1 MVRVS
6 PQLQGEKHRDMTSAP
21 AQVRGLATIA
31 LLKVNFDAGQDHI
44 DMFLPFALDAVRSL
58 DEDAFQLG
66 QARVA
71 ITKRFR
77 LTIPDHT
84 LGTILSRAVKRG
96 YCRRSAGHYVRELDR
111 FRNTDLAEQI
121 QSVER
126 EHWSLA
132 KRLREF
138 SADTRAE
145 VASDEEAL
153 QVLLTFLNDKHVAM
167 ILDEPDEILF
177 RSKLSALTDP
187 LVPMICETTSLL
199 RLV

>member
-1 MVRVS
+1 
-6 PQLQGEKHRDMTSAP
+6 MTSAT

-31 LLKVNFDAGQDHI
+31 LLKVNFDVGQDHI

-71 ITKRFR
+71 IAKRFR

-126 EHWSLA
+126 EHWGA
-132 KRLREF
+132 G
-138 SADTRAE
+138 
-145 VASDEEAL
+145 
-153 QVLLTFLNDKHVAM
+153 Q
-167 ILDEPDEILF
+167 
-177 RSKLSALTDP
+177 
-187 LVPMICETTSLL
+187 TTSGILC
-199 RLV
+199 